1 MDPNSYLLIFAY
13 SVTSTTSVEAACDSV
28 LGTPIKLV
36 PGFHLSQTGTIVG
49 ENQQSTALVSLIS
62 SLGLTGCSPS
72 VSPTIQSSDISTET
86 SVSSITSPAL
96 PLPSSPSSS
105 SSLPSPALP
114 LLSSPSSSSSLPSPT
129 TSSSPSASFA
139 HPVSHGLNKQ
149 DEIAVGLVVPVA
161 VIASLLVT
169 LISWRRYRTRRQA
182 ETNNNTKLPEDA
194 QPYLQQ
200 KPELG
205 AEERRTYEREA
216 QEVRYEMQ
224 GEDTIH
230 ELGPEGDIHRISRR
244 QELQGPEHSK
254 ELEVPDELS

>member
-1 MDPNSYLLIFAY
+1 MDPNSYLVIFAY
-13 SVTSTTSVEAACDSV
+13 SVTSTTSVAGACDSV
-28 LGTPIKLV
+28 LGTSIKIDS
-36 PGFHLSQTGTIVG
+36 GFRLSQTGTTVG
-49 ENQQSTALVSLIS
+49 ENQQSTALISLIS

-72 VSPTIQSSDISTET
+72 VSSTIQSSDISTET

-96 PLPSSPSSS
+96 PL
-105 SSLPSPALP
+105 
-114 LLSSPSSSSSLPSPT
+114 LSSPSSLSSLSSPT

-149 DEIAVGLVVPVA
+149 DKIAVGLVVPVA

-230 ELGPEGDIHRISRR
+230 ELGPEGDIRGISRR

-254 ELEVPDELS
+254 ELEVPGESS